1 MWRPRPAYAVVSPVL
16 LTAVGC
22 ILSNCAFA
30 APFIVQDG
38 QPRADIVIAADCS
51 RTTQLAAD
59 DLQAYLL
66 KISGATLPIVSEPG
80 ADLPVHI
87 YVGRSPHAERLGISD
102 ADLPSAA
109 FRMVS
114 GEDWL
119 VLIGND
125 DEFEPIEPWARD
137 HQDRPRVLEEWDA
150 LTGEHWGNPCLS
162 LHRRYS
168 PQLDL
173 WATDHRG
180 SFNAVAE
187 FLRGLGV
194 RWYFPGELGEVVPTR
209 ASIELPE
216 VNRIVTPDFPV
227 RHLYF
232 YYHEFWQ
239 AREGNPRGTEDVL
252 WQCRLGLSD
261 YAEEMGY
268 SIGHGTTMVH
278 SRDEVKQAH
287 PEYFALW
294 GGQRA
299 LDHHSTG
306 APCLSSE
313 GLFEQNVRLVRA
325 LYDHYD
331 QPMVSVAPADGYVNL
346 CQCEL
351 CAGKGTPERGWSGQ
365 LSDYVW
371 SYVDRVAREVYR
383 THPDRMVSSIAYTS
397 YQLPPEKIEQFSP
410 NLAIILCRWRAN
422 FHDPVTRRQ
431 FADLV
436 DAWLAKLPSKRLYV
450 WDYYLHGR
458 PGREWE
464 AVPVYFPHIIADD
477 LRSLRGVSRGEHIEI
492 FRSYWP
498 DGYTWDALAANHL
511 NCYLTA
517 RLYWDATQDVDA
529 LLEEYYDLFYGPARA
544 EMKAFI
550 EYTEANWM
558 KATQD
563 VAVIDQLFE
572 LLGAAEAAAG
582 EGIYGRR
589 VALITDYMQRL
600 HQLRERLA
608 TGREDAPEARAV
620 GGRHPATLTLDG
632 ALDDPFWEGL
642 YAYPLRELQ
651 TGERPGQRTT
661 VKFAWAQNAL
671 VLGIDCRDDDM
682 ANLRVGSTRDG
693 DANIWSGDTIEVL
706 LETQVH
712 SYYQIAISPSGAVVS
727 ADRARGID
735 PLWSA
740 QAEVAA
746 KAGEE
751 GWSLEVRIPVTD
763 GADPLKGVAGRQ
775 PSRTFPWYFNVCRQ
789 RVREPGN
796 ELSAFSPTGGTG
808 FHDTLKFGKLF
819 VP

>member
-1 MWRPRPAYAVVSPVL
+1 MR
-16 LTAVGC
+16 AVGT
-22 ILSNCAFA
+22 LHLARVA
-30 APFIVQDG
+30 ALLALAGV
-38 QPRADIVIAADCS
+38 AAGCGLNTDTS
-51 RTTQLAAD
+51 
-59 DLQAYLL
+59 
-66 KISGATLPIVSEPG
+66 SG
-80 ADLPVHI
+80 
-87 YVGRSPHAERLGISD
+87 
-102 ADLPSAA
+102 PSAVA
-109 FRMVS
+109 GSQTATQAMAPPPATQTTPAEPPWHVAHGR
-114 GEDWL
+114 L
-119 VLIGND
+119 LIVD
-125 DEFEPIEPWARD
+125 
-137 HQDRPRVLEEWDA
+137 
-150 LTGEHWGNPCLS
+150 S
-162 LHRRYS
+162 
-168 PQLDL
+168 
-173 WATDHRG
+173 
-180 SFNAVAE
+180 
-187 FLRGLGV
+187 
-194 RWYFPGELGEVVPTR
+194 
-209 ASIELPE
+209 
-216 VNRIVTPDFPV
+216 
-227 RHLYF
+227 
-232 YYHEFWQ
+232 
-239 AREGNPRGTEDVL
+239 
-252 WQCRLGLSD
+252 
-261 YAEEMGY
+261 
-268 SIGHGTTMVH
+268 VH
-278 SRDEVKQAH
+278 SGGAEGPYKSFAVTLEQVEVRQ
-287 PEYFALW
+287 PEGW
-294 GGQRA
+294 
-299 LDHHSTG
+299 
-306 APCLSSE
+306 
-313 GLFEQNVRLVRA
+313 
-325 LYDHYD
+325 
-331 QPMVSVAPADGYVNL
+331 VSAASAED
-346 CQCEL
+346 
-351 CAGKGTPERGWSGQ
+351 
-365 LSDYVW
+365 
-371 SYVDRVAREVYR
+371 
-383 THPDRMVSSIAYTS
+383 
-397 YQLPPEKIEQFSP
+397 
-410 NLAIILCRWRAN
+410 LA
-422 FHDPVTRRQ
+422 
-431 FADLV
+431 
-436 DAWLAKLPSKRLYV
+436 
-450 WDYYLHGR
+450 
-458 PGREWE
+458 
-464 AVPVYFPHIIADD
+464 
-477 LRSLRGVSRGEHIEI
+477 SLKGVSRGEHIEV